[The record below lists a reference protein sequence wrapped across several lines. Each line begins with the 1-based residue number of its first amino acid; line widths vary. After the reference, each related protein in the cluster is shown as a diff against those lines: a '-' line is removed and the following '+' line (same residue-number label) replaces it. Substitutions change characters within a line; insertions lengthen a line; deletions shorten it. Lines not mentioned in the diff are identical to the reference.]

1 MNSLNNKLDK
11 NTKLLNILSAV
22 DLNKI
27 TKKEINYFKNKK
39 ILITGVSGIIGINL
53 LFFFDSILKKKNFL
67 IKIDGIFNT
76 SLFMFVQKY
85 FRKNKNINFKKI
97 DLSKRNLDKK
107 KKYDLIFHCA
117 GYGQPSKFL
126 RYSAATFRLNSSTII
141 NLRQNLKKNGKFIYM
156 STTEIYSGNDKL
168 CDEKSIGNTTPMHP
182 RSPYIESKRF
192 GESFI
197 INSYEN
203 FIIYRVCLTYGV
215 GAKLNDERITNLLL
229 LRSIKEKQ
237 IDIFGG
243 LNQLR
248 SNLYIGDAINM
259 IIKSTVNFNREIFNI
274 NNHEMTTIGQMV
286 KIISKFS
293 KKKVR
298 KNKSFIKGSP
308 KIIKISNKKILKSIN
323 YKIATNLKDG
333 LIKTYK
339 WYSTLIN

>member
-53 LFFFDSILKKKNFL
+53 LFFFDSILKKKNFS

-156 STTEIYSGNDKL
+156 STTEIYSGNNKL

-339 WYSTLIN
+339 WYSTLIS

>member
-11 NTKLLNILSAV
+11 NTKLLNILSSV

-53 LFFFDSILKKKNFL
+53 LFFFDSILKKKNFS

-76 SLFMFVQKY
+76 FIFMFVQKY

-168 CDEKSIGNTTPMHP
+168 CDEKSIGNTTLMHP

-274 NNHEMTTIGQMV
+274 NNHKMTTIGQMV

>member
-53 LFFFDSILKKKNFL
+53 LFFFDSILKKKNFS

-156 STTEIYSGNDKL
+156 STTEIYSGNNKL

>member
-11 NTKLLNILSAV
+11 NTKLLNILSAI

-27 TKKEINYFKNKK
+27 TKKEINYFRNKK
-39 ILITGVSGIIGINL
+39 ILITGISGIIGINL
-53 LFFFDSILKKKNFL
+53 LFFFNSILKRNNFST
-67 IKIDGIFNT
+67 KIDGIFNK

-97 DLSKRNLDKK
+97 DLSKRNLDRK

-126 RYSAATFRLNSSTII
+126 RYSEATFRLNSSTII
-141 NLRQNLKKNGKFIYM
+141 NLRKNLKKNGKFIYM

-168 CDEKSIGNTTPMHP
+168 CDEKSIGNTTPLHP

-197 INSYEN
+197 INSFEN
-203 FIIYRVCLTYGV
+203 FLIYRVCLTYGV
-215 GAKLNDERITNLLL
+215 GAKLNDERVINLLL
-229 LRSIKEKQ
+229 MRSIKEKQ

-259 IIKSTVNFNREIFNI
+259 IIKSSVNFNREIFNI
-274 NNHEMTTIGQMV
+274 SNHKMTTIGQMV
-286 KIISKFS
+286 KIISKF
-293 KKKVR
+293 
-298 KNKSFIKGSP
+298 
-308 KIIKISNKKILKSIN
+308 
-323 YKIATNLKDG
+323 
-333 LIKTYK
+333 
-339 WYSTLIN
+339 